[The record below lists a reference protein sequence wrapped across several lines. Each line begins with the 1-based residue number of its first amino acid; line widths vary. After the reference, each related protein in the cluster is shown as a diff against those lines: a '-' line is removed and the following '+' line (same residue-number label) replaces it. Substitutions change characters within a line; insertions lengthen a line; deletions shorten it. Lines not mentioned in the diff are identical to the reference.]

1 MVVLGFGRFA
11 VALSVLLLVS
21 LSMVANAAPMIETG
35 QQLSAACAAYL
46 KKTARESENILAKRD
61 SCREYLSGFAAA
73 YSTGKDTDLTSEL
86 EGISSGADAPSC
98 FKFPDYLSFSDFAR
112 LVVDFVSTHPD
123 YKSRPAFH
131 TTAASL
137 ANKYPC
143 R

>member
-1 MVVLGFGRFA
+1 MAALEFRNLA
-11 VALSVLLLVS
+11 IVALLIVS
-21 LSMVANAAPMIETG
+21 LSMTAKAGPLIETG

-46 KKTARESENILAKRD
+46 KKSARETENILAKRD
-61 SCREYLSGFAAA
+61 SCREYLAGFAAA
-73 YSTGKDTDLTSEL
+73 YAIGKDTDLTSEL
-86 EGISSGADAPSC
+86 EGISPSTAEAPLC

-123 YKSRPAFH
+123 YKSKPAFH